1 MTKAG
6 FFGLLAVNTLIAA
19 AYVLW
24 NLLRLKGN
32 GQEEKKEE
40 EKNQEEE
47 SGKKESDRGNRG
59 FVIKALVILLCPVAG
74 ASYFF
79 FSWLFYRMFFSKEV
93 DLADVVFSKERVKS
107 YMKADEDRERNMVPL
122 EEAILVTD
130 KDNLREYMMN
140 VVKGDVQKSLSSI
153 LLALGSED
161 TETSHYAASVL
172 QEVLNNFRTTVQ
184 KNMYEITNSADDEE
198 KIVRCGIMI
207 DYMNDVLK
215 QNVFSEME
223 QKMFVAEMD
232 KVCECLYSIDP
243 IRMTPVW
250 LEAVSM
256 RCLDAHEYENCEKW
270 CTRSG
275 ALYPNTLSSYTCSL
289 KYYFS
294 RGDREHFFKTLETLK
309 KSDVVIDRE
318 TLDLIRVFT

>member
-1 MTKAG
+1 MTKAE
-6 FFGLLAVNTLIAA
+6 FVVLLAVNSLIAA
-19 AYVLW
+19 GYVLW
-24 NLLRLKGN
+24 NLLRLKGKK
-32 GQEEKKEE
+32 QKEK
-40 EKNQEEE
+40 
-47 SGKKESDRGNRG
+47 NRG
-59 FVIKALVILLCPVAG
+59 FLIKALVIFLCPVAG
-74 ASYFF
+74 ACYFSL
-79 FSWLFYRMFFSKEV
+79 SWLLYRMFFSKDV
-93 DLADVVFSKERVKS
+93 DLADVIFSKERVTS
-107 YMKADEDRERNMVPL
+107 YLKADEDRERNMVPL

-153 LLALGSED
+153 LLALNSSD

-172 QEVLNNFRTTVQ
+172 QEILNNFRTTVQ
-184 KNMYEITNSADDEE
+184 KNLYEIMNGTDDEDR
-198 KIVRCGIMI
+198 IVRCGIMI
-207 DYMNDVLK
+207 DYMNQVLK

-223 QKMFVAEMD
+223 QKMFVGEMNQI
-232 KVCECLYSIDP
+232 CECLYSIDP
-243 IRMTPVW
+243 MRMTPLQ

-256 RCLDAHEYENCEKW
+256 RCLDAQDYVNCEKW

-294 RGDREHFFKTLETLK
+294 KGDREQFFKTLEGLK

>member
-1 MTKAG
+1 MTKAQ
-6 FFGLLAVNTLIAA
+6 FVGLLAANSLLVAG
-19 AYVLW
+19 YVIG
-24 NLLRLKGN
+24 NLLRKK
-32 GQEEKKEE
+32 EKK
-40 EKNQEEE
+40 
-47 SGKKESDRGNRG
+47 RGY
-59 FVIKALVILLCPVAG
+59 VIKALVMFLCPVVG
-74 ASYFF
+74 ECYIFI
-79 FSWLFYRMFFSKEV
+79 SWLLYRMFFFKDV
-93 DLADVVFSKERVKS
+93 DLADVIFSKERVKT
-107 YMKADEDRERNMVPL
+107 YMKADEDRERNLVPL

-153 LLALGSED
+153 LLALNSSD

-172 QEVLNNFRTTVQ
+172 QEILNNFRATVQ
-184 KNMYEITNSADDEE
+184 KNVYEITNSTDDEE
-198 KIVRCGIMI
+198 KAVRCGIMI
-207 DYMNDVLK
+207 DYMNEVLK

-223 QKMFVAEMD
+223 QKTFVAELD
-232 KVCECLYSIDP
+232 KICECLYSIEP
-243 IRMTPVW
+243 TRLTALQ

-256 RCLDAHEYENCEKW
+256 RCMDALEYEGCEKW
-270 CTRSG
+270 CIRSA

-294 RGDREHFFKTLETLK
+294 RGDREQFFKVLEELK

>member
-1 MTKAG
+1 MTKVQFA
-6 FFGLLAVNTLIAA
+6 GLLAVNFLIVAG
-19 AYVLW
+19 YVLW
-24 NLLRLKGN
+24 NLLR
-32 GQEEKKEE
+32 KKE
-40 EKNQEEE
+40 K
-47 SGKKESDRGNRG
+47 NRG
-59 FVIKALVILLCPVAG
+59 FVVKALVMSLCPVAG
-74 ASYFF
+74 VCYFF
-79 FSWLFYRMFFSKEV
+79 FSWLLYRMFFFKEV
-93 DLADVVFSKERVKS
+93 DLADVVFSKERVKT

-140 VVKGDVQKSLSSI
+140 VVKGDVQKSLASI
-153 LLALGSED
+153 LLALNSSD

-172 QEVLNNFRTTVQ
+172 QEILNNFRATVQ
-184 KNMYEITNSADDEE
+184 KNVYEITNGTDDEE
-198 KIVRCGIMI
+198 KAVRCGIMI
-207 DYMNDVLK
+207 DYMNEVLK

-223 QKMFVAEMD
+223 QKTFVAEMD
-232 KVCECLYSIDP
+232 RICECLYSIDP
-243 IRMTPVW
+243 MRMTPLQ

-256 RCLDAHEYENCEKW
+256 RCLDAREYAGCEKW

-294 RGDREHFFKTLETLK
+294 RGDREQFFRALDALK